1 MALSGAD
8 MEVRP
13 ARAGDAAEITRLSEE
28 LGYPAAAK
36 DMAERLAALLQRP
49 EHGVVV
55 AESDG
60 KLLGWAA
67 VEVRTLLVSG
77 RKAELMGLVVD
88 SKARRR
94 GVGLALVRA
103 AEEWVRK
110 QGIDLMTVRS
120 NVVRAESHPFYER
133 LGYTHTKSQHV
144 YRKRFD
150 GT

>member
-1 MALSGAD
+1 MD
-8 MEVRP
+8 IRP
-13 ARAGDAAEITRLSEE
+13 ARIGDAAEIARLSEE

-55 AESDG
+55 AESCG
-60 KLLGWAA
+60 NLLGWAA
-67 VEVRTLLVSG
+67 VEARTLLVTG

-103 AEEWVRK
+103 AEEWARE

-120 NVVRAESHPFYER
+120 NAVRTESHPFYER

-144 YRKRFD
+144 YLKRLD
-150 GT
+150 DV